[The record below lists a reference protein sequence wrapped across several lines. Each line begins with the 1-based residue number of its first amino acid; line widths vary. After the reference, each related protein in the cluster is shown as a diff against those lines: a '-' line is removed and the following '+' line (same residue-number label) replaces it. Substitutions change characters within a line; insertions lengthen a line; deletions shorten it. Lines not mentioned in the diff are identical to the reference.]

1 MATKKQKT
9 LNENIQSY
17 SRKLKSVF
25 KNVDANKKKVV
36 EPLIER
42 AAFLQASLEELEK
55 KILEKGYIEAYQ
67 NGEKQSG
74 YKKSAEADLHSTYT
88 KNYSTII
95 KQLIEIC
102 PDAPKA
108 KSKLAMLRGE

>member
-1 MATKKQKT
+1 MAKEKSLEDRIKA
-9 LNENIQSY
+9 Y

-25 KNVDANKKKVV
+25 KGVDENKKKVV
-36 EPLIER
+36 DPLIER
-42 AAFLQASLEELEK
+42 AAFLQASLEVLERQ
-55 KILEKGYIEAYQ
+55 ILDKGYVETYQ

-74 YKKSAEADLHSTYT
+74 VKKSAEADLHSTYT
-88 KNYSTII
+88 KNYSAII